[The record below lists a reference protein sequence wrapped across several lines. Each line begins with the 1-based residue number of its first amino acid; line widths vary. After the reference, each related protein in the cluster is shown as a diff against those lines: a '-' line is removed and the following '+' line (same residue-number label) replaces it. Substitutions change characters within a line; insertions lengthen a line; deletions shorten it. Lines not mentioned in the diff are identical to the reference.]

1 VSPWHPAIVRLSFK
15 NSAVM
20 PSSRIPRLKFH
31 VKDRLQSAFG
41 ATESPAEETLQEC
54 GKRPNKEI
62 F

>member
-1 VSPWHPAIVRLSFK
+1 
-15 NSAVM
+15 M